1 MVSPQKPTVSMP
13 HKHFFEDDVQQQNAS
28 IAFIVVFCLLII
40 GALVFA
46 IVVGVTNQEDFSSTL
61 LSGDCTP
68 LPNPVLCSSSAFGLF
83 FLCENTGL
91 VYGCNTTNSEW
102 YLVTTTT
109 TTVPTTTT
117 TTTHTTVPTGTTTT
131 TTHTTG
137 TSTTTSTSTTTTDS
151 PTTM

>member
-1 MVSPQKPTVSMP
+1 MP
-13 HKHFFEDDVQQQNAS
+13 HKHFFEDDEQKRNAS

-117 TTTHTTVPTGTTTT
+117 TVPTTTTGTTTT

-137 TSTTTSTSTTTTDS
+137 TGTSTTDFSTSDTSTTTTDS
-151 PTTM
+151 PTTL

>member
-1 MVSPQKPTVSMP
+1 MP
-13 HKHFFEDDVQQQNAS
+13 HKHFFEDEVQQQNAS

-117 TTTHTTVPTGTTTT
+117 GTTTT

-137 TSTTTSTSTTTTDS
+137 TGTSTTDSSTTTDTSTTTDS
-151 PTTM
+151 PTTL

>member
-1 MVSPQKPTVSMP
+1 MP
-13 HKHFFEDDVQQQNAS
+13 HKHFFEDDEQKRNAS

-117 TTTHTTVPTGTTTT
+117 TVPTTTTGTTTT

-137 TSTTTSTSTTTTDS
+137 TGNSTTDISTSDTSTTTTDS
-151 PTTM
+151 PTTL